1 MAADPETD
9 QVAATA
15 DKAEEPLHN
24 KKLQKLQKQYER
36 RGIVYV
42 SRIPPHMV
50 RTSLESCSCVF
61 ALISRGQTLS
71 FNHLRRNHRSY
82 GTCWNSMVPLADCT
96 AHLKVKFCSYYTS
109 QARQLHA
116 RVVTDTEQQ
125 IRLCQTLNEDA
136 LLCLITALCCR
147 PCFTQTA

>member
-61 ALISRGQTLS
+61 ALYKSS
-71 FNHLRRNHRSY
+71 
-82 GTCWNSMVPLADCT
+82 P
-96 AHLKVKFCSYYTS
+96 
-109 QARQLHA
+109 
-116 RVVTDTEQQ
+116 DTQ
-125 IRLCQTLNEDA
+125 
-136 LLCLITALCCR
+136 
-147 PCFTQTA
+147 F